1 MKINF
6 QGTNLELTAE
16 TLDYCREK
24 LGGLEKFLAGDDSA
38 FMEVELG
45 KTTRHHKQGE
55 VFRAEVNFHTVAHR
69 FRSEAV
75 AEDLYAAIDEVKDE
89 LLTEVKRYRKR
100 QGTLLRRGGRL
111 VKNFLRGV
119 YHYKWR
125 KK

>member
-24 LGGLEKFLAGDDSA
+24 LGGLDKFLAGDEDA
-38 FMEVELG
+38 FLEVELG

-55 VFRAEVNFHTVAHR
+55 VFRAEANLHTAARH

-75 AEDLYAAIDEVKDE
+75 AEDFYVAIDEVKDE

-111 VKNFLRGV
+111 VKDFLRGV
-119 YHYKWR
+119 YHYQWR
-125 KK
+125 KH

>member
-24 LGGLEKFLAGDDSA
+24 LSGLRKFLAEEESV

-45 KTTRHHKQGE
+45 KTTRHHRQGE
-55 VFRAEVNFHTVAHR
+55 VFRAEVNLHSAVGR

-89 LLTEVKRYRKR
+89 LLTEIKRYRKR
-100 QGTLLRRGGRL
+100 QGTLLRRSGRL
-111 VKNFLRGV
+111 VKDFLRGV

-125 KK
+125 KH

>member
-6 QGTNLELTAE
+6 KATNLELTSE

-24 LGGLEKFLAGDDSA
+24 LGGLDKLLAGDESV
-38 FMEVELG
+38 FLEVELG

-55 VFRAEVNFHTVAHR
+55 VFRAEMNLRTASR
-69 FRSEAV
+69 SFRSEAV

-89 LLTEVKRYRKR
+89 LSSEVKRYWKK

-111 VKNFLRGV
+111 VKNFIRGV
-119 YHYKWR
+119 YNYKWR
-125 KK
+125 KH